1 MIIALLER
9 ESRRNGVFTLIC
21 KLIMAMTSTLTNKAL
36 PSDQL
41 SNLLIR
47 IFIVVVVRKQY
58 IIFVVR
64 SILVVC
70 TVDNL
75 DDSVHKNMG
84 GGDVP
89 PNPLVELGH

>member
-1 MIIALLER
+1 
-9 ESRRNGVFTLIC
+9 
-21 KLIMAMTSTLTNKAL
+21 MTSTLTSIAL

-41 SNLLIR
+41 SNLLIS

-58 IIFVVR
+58 IIVVVR

-75 DDSVHKNMG
+75 DDSVHKNTG

-89 PNPLVELGH
+89 PNPLVGLGH